1 MVLSPRVLVTG
12 ASGLLGRA
20 VCREFQNSG
29 WLVIGTAYRRA
40 RPRLL
45 RCDLTDEDAV
55 RGLLHEHKVL
65 PEYKAQPEYKVGH
78 RVRVRPFPML
88 QVSAPSKLF

>member
-1 MVLSPRVLVTG
+1 MAPAPRVLVTG

-20 VCREFQNSG
+20 VCREFHNNG
-29 WLVIGTAYRRA
+29 WLVIGTGYRRA

-55 RGLLHEHKVL
+55 KGLLHEYRVL
-65 PEYKAQPEYKVGH
+65 QSLPRVVFTKYKLLLVDT
-78 RVRVRPFPML
+78 
-88 QVSAPSKLF
+88 